1 MTFGT
6 AILDRFRAAADAL
19 AGVPSFVEEYRALDE
34 SELLAI
40 NDECAA
46 MERLLATRRAL
57 IAGEVAHRSRASLGG
72 DGLARRSGHR
82 TVDSFLKH
90 TAGLSGQQALT
101 ATRAGVLLGELA
113 DAGRI
118 DEATGEVST
127 PSQPWMAPVG
137 AAITSGA
144 LSTVAAE
151 VIGAG
156 LGSPNSAVGVDALCF
171 AAELLVAEAIAGTDP
186 DRLRV
191 RARELRDELD
201 VGGVP
206 LREDERRA
214 VRRLVHFERP
224 AGGGRA
230 IWDMDPET
238 YASFKDFYDRAVSPK
253 IRGARFVSTTQSDIA
268 RRIENDGRTIGQLA
282 SDTLLQI
289 LCQGMDADTTFM
301 LGSGAPVIRITVAEK
316 ALETGIGL
324 GFVDGLSDPVSIRS
338 VDRLL
343 CSADTIRLGFG
354 ADGTVLDI
362 GREHRLFSRRQREA
376 LAVKFGGCAHPGCD
390 RPPSWCEAHHIKHW
404 LRDRGRTEIG
414 NGILLCKHHHLK
426 YHNEGW
432 EIDRDR
438 AGAYWLIPPHAID
451 PKQTPVRMPM
461 RSRALRELARASR
474 S

>member
-1 MTFGT
+1 MTFGAAT
-6 AILDRFRAAADAL
+6 LDRFRAAAGAL
-19 AGVPSFVEEYRALDE
+19 AELPAEVEQYRALPE

-46 MERLLATRRAL
+46 MERQLAARRAL
-57 IAGEVAHRSRASLGG
+57 IAGEAAHRSRAALRG

-82 TVDSFLKH
+82 TVESFLKH
-90 TAGLSGQQALT
+90 TAGLSGQQAAT
-101 ATRAGVLLGELA
+101 AVKAGVLLGELA
-113 DAGRI
+113 DEGRI

-127 PSQPWMAPVG
+127 PSQPWLAPVG
-137 AAITSGA
+137 AAISSGA
-144 LSTVAAE
+144 VSIVAAE

-156 LGSPNSAVGVDALCF
+156 LGSPNSAVGVNALRS
-171 AAELLVAEAIAGTDP
+171 AAELLVAEATAGVDP

-201 VGGVP
+201 IAGVP

-214 VRRLVHFERP
+214 TRRLVHFERP
-224 AGGGRA
+224 TGGGRA

-238 YASFKDFYDRAVSPK
+238 YASFREFYDRAVSPK
-253 IRGARFVSTTQSDIA
+253 IRGARFISTTQSEIA
-268 RRIENDGRTIGQLA
+268 RQIERDGRTIGQLA
-282 SDTLLQI
+282 SDTLLQL
-289 LCQGMDADTTFM
+289 LCQGMDADTSFM
-301 LGSGAPVIRITVAEK
+301 LGTGAPVIRITVAEK
-316 ALETGIGL
+316 ALETGVGL
-324 GFVDGLSDPVSIRS
+324 GLVDGQSDPVSLRS

-343 CSADTIRLGFG
+343 CSADTIQLGFG
-354 ADGTVLDI
+354 TDGTVLHI

-390 RPPSWCEAHHIKHW
+390 RPPSFCEAHHIRHW
-404 LRDRGRTEIG
+404 MRDRGRTEIS

-432 EIDRDR
+432 EIERDR
-438 AGAYWLIPPHAID
+438 AGSYWLIPPVAID
-451 PKQTPVRMPM
+451 PKQTPVLMPA

-474 S
+474 T